1 MYRETWHNLD
11 LSLLAATVAVVLFG
25 IVAGYSA
32 TTNSSGLEELTYR
45 QVIYAI
51 IGFILMFVLSFV
63 DYRFLQNVQKPLYI
77 VLIIVLAILLVIGQI
92 RFGAQRWLDV
102 RLFPI
107 QPSELAK
114 ILVII
119 ILAKYVADHFE
130 LMTSFR
136 YVIFSLLFVLPPI
149 LLIYFQ
155 PALGT
160 SLCIVAVW
168 LGMIIAAGARFL
180 HLSLIALVAV
190 GALPILWMVMKDY
203 MRERIYTFFNPVSD
217 PLGAGY
223 NVIQARIAIGSG
235 GVWGTGFVQG
245 TQSQL
250 HFLRVR
256 HTDFIFS
263 VIGEELGFAGAILLF
278 MLFAFILWRILR
290 AAANARDNFGYL
302 IAYGVA
308 TIIFFQSLVNIGMN
322 LGLMPITGIPLPFVS
337 SGGSSLIT
345 FLVALGLIQSIV
357 VHHKR
362 LGFQ

>member
-1 MYRETWHNLD
+1 LYRETWHNLD
-11 LSLLAATVAVVLFG
+11 LSLLAATIAVVVFG
-25 IVAGYSA
+25 VAAGFSA

-51 IGFILMFVLSFV
+51 IGFIVMMVLAFV
-63 DYRFLQNVQKPLYI
+63 DYRFLENVQKPLYLVVI
-77 VLIIVLAILLVIGQI
+77 VVLGILLVIGQI

-102 RLFPI
+102 SLFPI
-107 QPSELAK
+107 QPSELTK
-114 ILVII
+114 ILVIV

-130 LMTSFR
+130 LMSSFR

-160 SLCIVAVW
+160 SLCIAAVW
-168 LGMIIAAGARFL
+168 LGMIIAAGARLL
-180 HLSLIALVAV
+180 HLSIMGLVAV
-190 GALPILWMVMKDY
+190 GALPILWMVMRDY
-203 MRERIYTFFNPVSD
+203 MRQRIYTFINPLSD

-235 GVWGTGFVQG
+235 GLWGTGFTQG
-245 TQSQL
+245 PQNQL

-278 MLFAFILWRILR
+278 ALFAFIIWRVLR
-290 AAANARDNFGYL
+290 AASYSRDNFGYL
-302 IAYGVA
+302 VAYGVA

-345 FLVALGLIQSIV
+345 FLIALGLVQSII